1 MNENKKRIIIAV
13 AAVTVGVG
21 LYIGGQAT
29 VRHAQAAKQTE
40 LDTYRAEQQAQL
52 EAAKKA
58 ELEAAAKAAE
68 ITLAP
73 ISSNSITTTTSPTQG
88 GSQETPRPIPAATVT
103 TEPDGSITIIPDFE
117 AQAGAAT
124 QLQKP
129 GEKIDANMGG
139 AGGDLPLGKD
149 GAYHG
154 DHPATPAPKATVTPI
169 QGSDQETPKPT
180 SSPESSTKP
189 SEATQKPSVSQRPT
203 FPASTPTATTEPP
216 TASQK
221 PNGDDSGN
229 GNEPEV
235 TPKPSQGQDQ
245 GGSDTPPNRQGVYDG
260 ERTSDG
266 KWEWWGLGINEWV
279 AIGGS
284 DGGISG
290 QLTGGGEGGLSGN
303 KVGNM

>member
-1 MNENKKRIIIAV
+1 MNENKKRIIVTV

-21 LYIGGQAT
+21 LYFGGQAT

-40 LDTYRAEQQAQL
+40 LDAYQAEQQAQL
-52 EAAKKA
+52 EAARKA

-73 ISSNSITTTTSPTQG
+73 IPSNSITTTVTHFQG
-88 GSQETPRPIPAATVT
+88 SSQETPKPISTATVT

-124 QLQKP
+124 QLQNP
-129 GEKIDANMGG
+129 SEKVDANMGG

-154 DHPATPAPKATVTPI
+154 DHPATPSPKATKTPT
-169 QGSDQETPKPT
+169 QGSGQETPKPT
-180 SSPESSTKP
+180 GSPEASTKP
-189 SEATQKPSVSQRPT
+189 STASQKPTVSQTPT
-203 FPASTPTATTEPP
+203 TPAPTPTAATEPP

-221 PNGDDSGN
+221 PNGDDSGS
-229 GNEPEV
+229 GDKPEV
-235 TPKPSQGQDQ
+235 TPKPSQSQDQ
-245 GGSDTPPNRQGVYDG
+245 GGPPSNNGTRDG
-260 ERTSDG
+260 QISPDG
-266 KWEWWGLGINEWV
+266 KYIWTGAFGWTEYYPG
-279 AIGGS
+279 AIG
-284 DGGISG
+284 DVM
-290 QLTGGGEGGLSGN
+290 TGGGEGGLSGH